1 MSEEK
6 KEGHFKRNKGKYL
19 LGLATAGT
27 LAAGAGGYH
36 LGKKQGV
43 TDAVEDINSKFVKTR
58 NQIYSDTRLPEGLK
72 DEVEKAI
79 SYVKVEPGKIMEKL
93 PEKVQDRRVQ
103 EDMERQVITSRSRR

>member
-19 LGLATAGT
+19 LGLAAAGT

-36 LGKKQGV
+36 LGK
-43 TDAVEDINSKFVKTR
+43 TDAIEDIDSKFVKTR

-93 PEKVQDRRVQ
+93 PEKVQDKIDVYKKIWN
-103 EDMERQVITSRSRR
+103 DK